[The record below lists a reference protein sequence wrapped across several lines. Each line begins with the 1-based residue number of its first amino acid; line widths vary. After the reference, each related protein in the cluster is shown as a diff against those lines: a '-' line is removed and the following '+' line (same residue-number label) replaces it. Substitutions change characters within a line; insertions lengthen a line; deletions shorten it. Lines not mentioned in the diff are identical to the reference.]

1 MAAGLVG
8 VAVVTSG
15 CVPGTPSDDG
25 RTLTVLAAASLTE
38 VLDQVADDFRATE
51 PDVEVRV
58 SYAGSADL
66 VAQVA
71 DGAPADVLVTADAPT
86 MDEARATGRVA
97 GEPVVVATNRLVLV
111 TPPDD
116 PADVAGP
123 EDLARDDV
131 DLVVCAPQVPCGRAT
146 VALADELGLEIA
158 PVSEENA
165 VTDVLGKVV
174 AGEADAGVVYV
185 TDARRVGDDVRSVE
199 LPDVPTAR
207 ATYLAAVLDD
217 GAASRDDDG
226 ASDHDDAASDD
237 DAAAPDGD
245 AAAAAR
251 LVAYLAGPEGQ
262 AVLADAGFAAP

>member
-1 MAAGLVG
+1 MA
-8 VAVVTSG
+8 VAVAGCAAPGASG
-15 CVPGTPSDDG
+15 DG
-25 RTLTVLAAASLTE
+25 GATVTVLAAASLTE
-38 VLDQVADDFRATE
+38 ALDEVADGFRAAE

-86 MDEARATGRVA
+86 MDEAQATGRVA
-97 GEPVVVATNRLVLV
+97 GEPAVVATNRLVLV

-116 PADVAGP
+116 PAGVAGP

-131 DLVVCAPQVPCGRAT
+131 DLVVCAPQVPCGRAA
-146 VALADELGLEIA
+146 VALADHLELELA

-185 TDARRVGDDVRSVE
+185 TDARRAGDDVRVLE
-199 LPDVPTAR
+199 LPDVTAAR
-207 ATYLAAVLDD
+207 TTYLAAVLDG
-217 GAASRDDDG
+217 GATS
-226 ASDHDDAASDD
+226 DAAVPDGGTTARD
-237 DAAAPDGD
+237 GDADLPVGD
-245 AAAAAR
+245 AAAAER

-262 AVLADAGFAAP
+262 AVLAGAGFGAP